1 MAKYQPIIILL
12 GICLVLVAG
21 LSYWSG
27 KAVTPKELTLDET
40 AADIKTPL
48 TPAEQTINNPEP
60 TNTMNPIAVL
70 ETNKGT
76 IEIEL
81 YQDTMPITAG
91 NFAKLVGEGFYNG
104 IKFHRVIDGFMIQ
117 SGDPLTKEADTSRYG
132 TGGPGYAIADEH
144 IKGDLLTNV
153 RGTISM
159 ANSGPNSGGSQFFI
173 NLADNTNLDFDKPP
187 MTSQHPV
194 FGRVIKGMDIVDA
207 IGHAATNERDL
218 PVDAIVIEKATIVS
232 GEAVTTATTT
242 AQ

>member
-12 GICLVLVAG
+12 GICLILVAG

-27 KAVTPKELTLDET
+27 KAVVPKELTLDET
-40 AADIKTPL
+40 ATEIKAPL

-60 TNTMNPIAVL
+60 ANTMNPIAVL

-91 NFAKLVGEGFYNG
+91 NFAKLVQEGFYNG

-117 SGDPLTKEADTSRYG
+117 SGDPLTKEADTNRYG

-194 FGRVIKGMDIVDA
+194 FGRVVKGMDIVDA

-218 PVDAIVIEKATIVS
+218 PIDAIVIEKATLVTPD
-232 GEAVTTATTT
+232 ATTA